1 MARGLTNRLY
11 RNFTK
16 GLITESSLL
25 TYPENSCN
33 DLDNCI
39 IYRKGN
45 ISRRFGADYEENWTT
60 SPYTVNEADNNV
72 TALKEYKWESVANR
86 STINFLVVQT
96 GITLRF
102 YDMNTQTLGTSL
114 KTFSFDMTPYLAPNT
129 TVAQGVDCEISFA
142 SGKGY
147 LFVTGEKFEPI
158 IIEYLPAL
166 DAITVARIYIQV
178 RDFQGVDDG
187 LANDDEPTTLS
198 ATHNYNLL
206 NQGWYA
212 AANNASGST
221 VSYFSPF
228 GVLDFHVAPAQTPI
242 TNYFTETSRY
252 PGNNKQWWVA
262 KDNTTGDFDP
272 ELLTK
277 FNFGSGRAPRG
288 HFILDAFNKDRSA
301 MSGILGLPV
310 ETTNSRPVSVAFFS
324 GRVWYLADQVYYSQ
338 ILDNKAKA
346 GLCYQEADP
355 TSEDFSDLVA
365 SDGGSIPIPEMAKG
379 VRLLPAAGGILVFAT
394 NGIWFISGTA
404 GGFSAVDIS
413 STRVS
418 PIGTSNPNTI
428 VDSKDGIFWWGKVG
442 IQKLVVES
450 GAGGTSFDNNTV
462 SEETIQGFYNDISS
476 ESKRWAK
483 GVYDPATNTIQW
495 LFNSVDTERYK
506 FNRIL
511 NLDLTLGS
519 FYPWTIAGDGPSIMG
534 VFITP
539 ELNEVNS
546 PYETSIRDNY
556 IKYLVA
562 LPQGGLHYFT
572 FGFFKNYR
580 FADWPTWE
588 SPGFEYLSYLE
599 SGYELLDDAM
609 RKKELN
615 YVFCY
620 FRKTEENYSQG
631 VLMNETVLE
640 AINLYLSQVNPSRL
654 GGNTLPIRDFNQAI
668 VVTSNVYLGNYVP
681 DGLDYTVGNPS
692 SCLLQIK
699 WDWASGSN
707 SGKWTTAVEAYRH
720 QRLPAVDITDL
731 SFNTGFPV
739 VISRNK
745 IRGHGKA
752 LQFRFESNGSGNDFD
767 LLGWSVP
774 ISGNTNP

>member
-33 DLDNCI
+33 DLDNCV

-45 ISRRFGADYEENWTT
+45 ISRRFGADFEDDWTF
-60 SPYTVNEADNNV
+60 SPYAVNVADNNV
-72 TALKEYKWESVANR
+72 TAIKEFKWEAVALR
-86 STINFLVVQT
+86 SDTNFLVVQT
-96 GITLRF
+96 GLTLRF
-102 YDMNTQTLGTSL
+102 YDMSTQTLGLSL
-114 KTFSFDMTPYLAPNT
+114 KTFSFDMTPYLAPNA
-129 TVAQGVDCEISFA
+129 TVAEGTDCELAFA

-158 IIEYLPAL
+158 LIEYLPAV

-206 NQGWYA
+206 NQGWYDA
-212 AANNASGST
+212 TNNATGST

-228 GVLDFHVAPAQTPI
+228 GVLSSHVAPAQTPI
-242 TNYFTETSRY
+242 TDYFTSTSRY
-252 PGNNKQWWVA
+252 PGNNKQWWVS
-262 KDNTTGDFDP
+262 KDTTTGDFDP
-272 ELLTK
+272 ALLTK
-277 FNFGSGRAPRG
+277 FNFGAGHAPRG

-301 MSGILGLPV
+301 MSGIAGLPV
-310 ETTNSRPVSVAFFS
+310 EVNNNRPVSVAFFS

-346 GLCYQEADP
+346 GFCYQEADP

-394 NGIWFISGTA
+394 NGIWFISGTG

-442 IQKLVVES
+442 IQKLVVET
-450 GAGGTSFDNNTV
+450 GAGGTSFENNTV
-462 SEETIQGFYNDISS
+462 SEETIQGFYNDISP
-476 ESKRWAK
+476 ESKRWSK

-495 LFNSVDTERYK
+495 LFNDVDTDRYK
-506 FNRIL
+506 FNRVL

-519 FYPWTIAGDGPSIMG
+519 FYPWSVAGDGPSIMG

-539 ELNEVNS
+539 ELNQVNS

-562 LPQGGLHYFT
+562 LPVDGVLNYFT
-572 FGFFKNYR
+572 FGFFKNYG
-580 FADWPTWE
+580 FMDWPIWGP
-588 SPGFEYLSYLE
+588 PGFDYLSYLE

-620 FRKTEENYSQG
+620 FRKTEENY
-631 VLMNETVLE
+631 
-640 AINLYLSQVNPSRL
+640 
-654 GGNTLPIRDFNQAI
+654 
-668 VVTSNVYLGNYVP
+668 VP
-681 DGLDYTVGNPS
+681 DGLDYTVDNPS